1 ADTGIFGRARP
12 DINMN
17 WRNEHMK
24 KGIALLL
31 IFALLAAMFCACAAK
46 SEKPA
51 ASDAADDAKT
61 IGILMPT
68 KEQTTWTS
76 QGERLVASFGAKGY
90 NTLIE
95 YAEDDSAKQVMQIEN
110 MISKGADAL
119 IIAAV
124 DCAALTDAC
133 EKAKE
138 AGIYIVASD
147 RLITNTSALD
157 YYVTFDLIRMG
168 ELQGQYI
175 ADQLDLANTSETY
188 TMEIFSGSQDD
199 TNAISFYNGSMNI
212 LKPYIDS
219 GKLVV
224 KSGQIEYAQTAIQS
238 WDSSKAQSRMDNLLS
253 GYYADDHLDAV
264 LCAADCLSIGVISSL
279 ESMGYGTDANPF
291 PVLTGQDAEL
301 AAVKNIK
308 AGKQSMT
315 AFLDDDTRVA
325 IIVEVVEALLN
336 GQTIEADTTYNNNVF
351 DVPTKTYDPYL
362 IDKDN
367 VNYLVDV
374 GFYTQAEIDG

>member
-1 ADTGIFGRARP
+1 
-12 DINMN
+12 
-17 WRNEHMK
+17 
-24 KGIALLL
+24 
-31 IFALLAAMFCACAAK
+31 
-46 SEKPA
+46 
-51 ASDAADDAKT
+51 
-61 IGILMPT
+61 
-68 KEQTTWTS
+68 
-76 QGERLVASFGAKGY
+76 
-90 NTLIE
+90 
-95 YAEDDSAKQVMQIEN
+95 MQIEN

>member
-1 ADTGIFGRARP
+1 
-12 DINMN
+12 
-17 WRNEHMK
+17 MK
-24 KGIALLL
+24 KAIALVLV
-31 IFALLAAMFCACAAK
+31 FAVLAAMFCACAAK
-46 SEKPA
+46 T
-51 ASDAADDAKT
+51 DAPNADAKT
-61 IGILMPT
+61 VGILMPT

-76 QGERLVASFGAKGY
+76 QGERLVKSLGEKGY

-110 MISKGADAL
+110 MISKGANAL

-133 EKAKE
+133 EKARQ

-147 RLITNTSALD
+147 RLITNTEAID

-199 TNAISFYNGSMNI
+199 TNAISFYAGAMNI
-212 LKPYIDS
+212 LQQYIDS

-264 LCAADCLSIGVISSL
+264 LCAADCLAIGIISSL

-336 GQTIEADTTYNNNVF
+336 GQTPTADTTYNNNVF

-367 VNYLVDV
+367 VDYLVDV